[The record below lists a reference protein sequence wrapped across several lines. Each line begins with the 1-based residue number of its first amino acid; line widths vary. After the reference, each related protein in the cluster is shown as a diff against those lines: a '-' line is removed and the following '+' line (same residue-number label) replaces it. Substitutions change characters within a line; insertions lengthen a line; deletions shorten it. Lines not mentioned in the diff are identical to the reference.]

1 MSALDPK
8 DQDSQLERAGASDE
22 SIQRVHAKLLTHSPD
37 LQEGR
42 SKLPLV
48 LLGFVSV
55 LIFIASIYVVSNRG
69 GFDPLAQD
77 PRYDPRLAVAETKA
91 AVDPIAEGKT
101 LYATCIACHQSEG
114 QGVPGV
120 FPPLAGSEWV
130 VGSEERAIRI
140 LLHGLS
146 GPVTVAGTT
155 YNGAMPSFGPGG
167 FGWSDD
173 KIAHVLSYTR
183 QSWGNSASVVGVD
196 KVTEIRT
203 KEGQRKP
210 WTEAE
215 LLALP

>member
-8 DQDSQLERAGASDE
+8 DQASQIEPAGASDE
-22 SIQRVHAKLLTHSPD
+22 SIQRVHAELLTNSPD

-42 SKLPLV
+42 SKLPLG
-48 LLGFVSV
+48 LLGFISV
-55 LIFIASIYVVSNRG
+55 MIFIASIYVVRNRG

-77 PRYDPRLAVAETKA
+77 ARYDPRLAVAETKA
-91 AVDPIAEGKT
+91 TVDPIAEGKT
-101 LYATCIACHQSEG
+101 LYATCVACHQGAG

-146 GPVTVAGTT
+146 GPVNVAGAT

-173 KIAHVLSYTR
+173 KIAHVLSYVR
-183 QSWGNSASVVGVD
+183 QSWGNSAPVIAAT

-215 LLALP
+215 LQSLP